1 MRIFFSAPRLCAGPG
16 ATCRSARFLARR
28 PAGCFSFV
36 DSRLCAGP
44 GATYLSS
51 RFPARRPTGC
61 FSSVDSRTRVQ
72 GPAPP
77 AAPPAS
83 SPAALPAASAS
94 STPGSL
100 RRCCCA
106 PGPAAPLGPAPH
118 GRCPGRADASVLRMR
133 RLRAGPGATC
143 LSFGSR
149 FPARR
154 RRRQRRHPTYVYP
167 PRHPARLARP
177 PAFRMPL

>member
-1 MRIFFSAPRLCAGPG
+1 MRIFFSAHGEL
-16 ATCRSARFLARR
+16 RSH
-28 PAGCFSFV
+28 FSGY
-36 DSRLCAGP
+36 A
-44 GATYLSS
+44 
-51 RFPARRPTGC
+51 
-61 FSSVDSRTRVQ
+61 Q

-94 STPGSL
+94 STPGYAQL
-100 RRCCCA
+100 RRLQDPS
-106 PGPAAPLGPAPH
+106 PGPGATCRSARFLARRPA
-118 GRCPGRADASVLRMR
+118 GCFSFVDS